1 MYYILYILY
10 NMYYIYIIYAYIYA
24 YIYIYIYNVYNIYVY
39 PNIYIYIHQHN
50 CLPGLYRYSEYMPPL
65 PITVSKVFHLQYPL
79 RYATTIST

>member
-1 MYYILYILY
+1 MYY
-10 NMYYIYIIYAYIYA
+10 MYIIYAYIYA

-39 PNIYIYIHQHN
+39 PNIYIYIYIHQHN
-50 CLPGLYRYSEYMPPL
+50 CLPGLHRYPEYMPPL